1 MATRMADRLEAAG
14 PGDDGLA
21 DLCRQGAMLSGLW
34 RIARQLLREARRL
47 SDEEPDPTPGPEA
60 LRAAADQWMRAHG
73 YVRIAAPGDFICS
86 PQDLTLTLCT
96 SPPHAGWQGAG
107 WQGAG
112 WQGERA
118 DAAAVMAWLARMPA
132 GPDAV
137 ADAADAAP
145 AGSGPVR
152 RP

>member
-1 MATRMADRLEAAG
+1 MSS
-14 PGDDGLA
+14 
-21 DLCRQGAMLSGLW
+21 GAMLSGLW

-96 SPPHAGWQGAG
+96 SPPHAGWQGRAG
-107 WQGAG
+107 RGGLAG
-112 WQGERA
+112 GTGGCGGGDGLA
-118 DAAAVMAWLARMPA
+118 GTDACWP
-132 GPDAV
+132 GC
-137 ADAADAAP
+137 
-145 AGSGPVR
+145 GG
-152 RP
+152 